1 MHHRL
6 LFESDTEWVRPC
18 QQASLRLRSQVL
30 SLENVPTTGS
40 ASQLWKSGPCLLCCS
55 LMSFLLLFGEAHQLT
70 TAGLLFIQSSHLTQF
85 LVHMAQN
92 IFFFFF
98 ALLCSMQDL
107 SYLTKE
113 QTHIPFSGSAE
124 SQPLDHQ
131 GIPSEHS

>member
-18 QQASLRLRSQVL
+18 QQASLRLRSQEL

-40 ASQLWKSGPCLLCCS
+40 AIRLWKSGQCVLCCS
-55 LMSFLLLFGEAHQLT
+55 VVSFLLLFGEAHQLT
-70 TAGLLFIQSSHLTQF
+70 TARLLFIQSSHF

-92 IFFFFF
+92 FFFFF
-98 ALLCSMQDL
+98 SLLCSMQDL
-107 SYLTKE
+107 SYPTKE